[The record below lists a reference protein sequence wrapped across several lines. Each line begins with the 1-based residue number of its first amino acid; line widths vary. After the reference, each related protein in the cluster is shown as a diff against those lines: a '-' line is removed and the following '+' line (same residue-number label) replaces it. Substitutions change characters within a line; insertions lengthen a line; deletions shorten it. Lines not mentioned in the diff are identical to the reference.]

1 MFIGIFACTDR
12 NGEWA
17 SSDGG
22 RGWLLDG
29 FPRNLEQ
36 AEALREAGVMPD
48 VLLVL
53 EVPDEEL
60 TARCVDRRLDPV
72 SGKIYHLK
80 TDPPPADEEVVSRLV
95 QRGADQ
101 PEKVAEVLEKYRER
115 TSNLP
120 LLAIS
125 GPIM

>member
-36 AEALREAGVMPD
+36 AEALREP
-48 VLLVL
+48 
-53 EVPDEEL
+53 
-60 TARCVDRRLDPV
+60 
-72 SGKIYHLK
+72 
-80 TDPPPADEEVVSRLV
+80 
-95 QRGADQ
+95 
-101 PEKVAEVLEKYRER
+101 
-115 TSNLP
+115 
-120 LLAIS
+120 
-125 GPIM
+125 